1 MNAARR
7 TLDIPALLNA
17 RDLGG
22 HPTTDGSRT
31 RYGSLIRSD
40 DLSQLDAEGIRAL
53 ANHGVETVV
62 DLRWAEELELHPN
75 PVPRDLTT
83 IRYRHVSL
91 LASTANEWSAL
102 VEGYEKETWKC
113 AVLEHVRAEL
123 RNVLSAIAESA
134 SGPLLFHCMA
144 GKDRTGIIAALLLV
158 LADVEPESIA
168 QDYALSAEQLREPY
182 LVRYASSSKPADI
195 LEHLRCPEAGVHN
208 MLAYLEERGGIRQ
221 YLADIGLSEA
231 EIATLRARL
240 RD

>member
-1 MNAARR
+1 
-7 TLDIPALLNA
+7 
-17 RDLGG
+17 
-22 HPTTDGSRT
+22 
-31 RYGSLIRSD
+31 
-40 DLSQLDAEGIRAL
+40 
-53 ANHGVETVV
+53 
-62 DLRWAEELELHPN
+62 
-75 PVPRDLTT
+75 
-83 IRYRHVSL
+83 
-91 LASTANEWSAL
+91 
-102 VEGYEKETWKC
+102 
-113 AVLEHVRAEL
+113 VLEHVRAEL